1 MFWTALLL
9 TGLAATFAKMG
20 AASVTISVLA
30 AALQASVFVIAALIG
45 LVIWQKIIKP
55 KESPQE
61 KP

>member
-30 AALQASVFVIAALIG
+30 AALQAAVFVIAALIG
-45 LVIWQKIIKP
+45 FLIWQKYIKP
-55 KESPQE
+55 NS
-61 KP
+61 